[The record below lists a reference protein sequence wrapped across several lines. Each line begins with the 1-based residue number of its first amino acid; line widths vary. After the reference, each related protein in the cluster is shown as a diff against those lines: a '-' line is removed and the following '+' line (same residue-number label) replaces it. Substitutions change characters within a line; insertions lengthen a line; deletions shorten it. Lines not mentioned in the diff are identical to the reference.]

1 MEVQLGRLWKSP
13 LNWQPTG
20 PLNRALGIGNRYL
33 FIPACILTFMAL
45 GLVTSISAAHD
56 MFAYRGILPP
66 LPRAPLVTGVTE
78 IFAVLWLF
86 EMAERFTKNRWEHMR
101 PLLPRWSKILLVT
114 LLCLLLLYVTNTHS
128 HS

>member
-1 MEVQLGRLWKSP
+1 MIEALGHLWKAP
-13 LNWQPTG
+13 LHWQPAG
-20 PLNRALGIGNRYL
+20 PINKVISVGNRYF
-33 FIPACILTFMAL
+33 FIPGFILTLMLL
-45 GLVTSISAAHD
+45 GLLMSISAAHD
-56 MFAYRGILPP
+56 MFAYRGMLPP

-114 LLCLLLLYVTNTHS
+114 ALCLLLLWVTNTRA
-128 HS
+128 

>member
-56 MFAYRGILPP
+56 MFAYR
-66 LPRAPLVTGVTE
+66 E
-78 IFAVLWLF
+78 ISAAL
-86 EMAERFTKNRWEHMR
+86 AESAIGHG
-101 PLLPRWSKILLVT
+101 
-114 LLCLLLLYVTNTHS
+114 S
-128 HS
+128 H